1 MDIAAPVGLALIAS
15 ALVACGSSSGEALSA
30 PSSVSG
36 SVSTRLVAL
45 TVTLA
50 GAPQLR
56 YLLDVGWRVCDK
68 GTVSNTSIVLARDV
82 RVVVTYVDRG
92 TVVAT
97 TTRDDALRNGGALG
111 DIAAG
116 GQHDFTVCTTVR
128 IEPDSDRVDAAP
140 AG

>member
-1 MDIAAPVGLALIAS
+1 MRTVERATG
-15 ALVACGSSSGEALSA
+15 ALVAVAVGTACGSSSGASPTPLTIT
-30 PSSVSG
+30 G
-36 SVSTRLVAL
+36 STSTLVTAL

-50 GAPQLR
+50 GTPQR
-56 YLLDVGWRVCDK
+56 QYLLDVGWRVCDH
-68 GTVSNTSIVLARDV
+68 GTVGNASGVVARDV

-92 TVVAT
+92 TIVAT
-97 TTRDDALRNGGALG
+97 TTRDDAVRNGGALG

-116 GQHDFTVCTTVR
+116 GHHDFTVCTTVR